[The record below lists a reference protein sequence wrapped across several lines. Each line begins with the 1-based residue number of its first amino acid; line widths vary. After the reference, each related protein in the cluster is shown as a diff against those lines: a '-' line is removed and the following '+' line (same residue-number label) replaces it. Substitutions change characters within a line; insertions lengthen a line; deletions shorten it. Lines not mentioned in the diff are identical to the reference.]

1 MRMRIAWFSFALVVL
16 ASTAHAETL
25 RCKSSLISPGA
36 SQDYVLQKCGPPASK
51 MEVNEPVMAR
61 RPNGTTY
68 QVGTTTREIWR
79 YDRSPGKFPAVM
91 TFEEGVLKKLE
102 FEK

>member
-1 MRMRIAWFSFALVVL
+1 MRAQWLSFAVL
-16 ASTAHAETL
+16 ALAATAHAETL
-25 RCKSSLISPGA
+25 RCGSSLISTGA

-51 MEVNEPVMAR
+51 REMSEPVMAR

-68 QVGTTTREIWR
+68 QVGTTTQEIWR

>member
-1 MRMRIAWFSFALVVL
+1 VRLLWLAVVALAL
-16 ASTAHAETL
+16 AATAHAETL

-51 MEVNEPVMAR
+51 MDVNEPVMAR

-68 QVGTTTREIWR
+68 QVGTATKEIWR

>member
-1 MRMRIAWFSFALVVL
+1 
-16 ASTAHAETL
+16 
-25 RCKSSLISPGA
+25 
-36 SQDYVLQKCGPPASK
+36 
-51 MEVNEPVMAR
+51 MA
-61 RPNGTTY
+61 TK
-68 QVGTTTREIWR
+68 EIWR

>member
-1 MRMRIAWFSFALVVL
+1 VHWLSVAALAL
-16 ASTAHAETL
+16 AATAHAETL
-25 RCKSSLISPGA
+25 RCGSSLISTGA
-36 SQDYVLQKCGPPASK
+36 SQDYVLQKCGQPASK
-51 MEVNEPVMAR
+51 MELSEPVMAR

-68 QVGTTTREIWR
+68 QVGMATKEIWR